1 MRYPSRSRNS
11 QQCRMLRSVL
21 QVKIILFLREK
32 IQTEHKLKEFFHFFF
47 RKSNERMEKIRN
59 KVRELISYKN
69 KEPSLM
75 EFYVSKQWV
84 NKLNTFAEPGPID
97 NSDFLCI
104 HGGVHPSKVSI
115 VDKLSTVLS
124 QNVWE
129 YLYATYVSWILNLN
143 VISKL

>member
-1 MRYPSRSRNS
+1 
-11 QQCRMLRSVL
+11 
-21 QVKIILFLREK
+21 
-32 IQTEHKLKEFFHFFF
+32 
-47 RKSNERMEKIRN
+47 MEKIRN

-97 NSDFLCI
+97 NSDFLCA
-104 HGGVHPSKVSI
+104 HGGVHPSKVAI

-129 YLYATYVSWILNLN
+129 YLYAT
-143 VISKL
+143 